1 MTMAEV
7 KWIKIVTDVFDDE
20 KVILIESMP
29 EADSII
35 VIWFKLLCLAGKQNR
50 DGLLML
56 NDKIAYTDEMLATVF
71 RRPINTVRLALNTFE
86 KFAMIEIVDG
96 TICIANWE
104 RHQNANKLAEL
115 REYNRI
121 AQQKSRA
128 RRKLLPAVNDSQE
141 NVNDSQC
148 TDIEED
154 KEKEKDKEKKKR
166 MCAEIVSH
174 LNEKAGTAYRAA
186 SKATQS
192 HINARLSEGYSLED
206 FFAVIDKK
214 CEEWKGTDME
224 KYLRPETLFGS
235 KFENYLNAPTSK
247 RTDIR
252 SSGIAVKQNASDDLD
267 GIF

>member
-1 MTMAEV
+1 MAEV

-20 KVILIESMP
+20 KTILIESMP

-71 RRPINTVRLALNTFE
+71 RRPVNTVRLALNTFE
-86 KFAMIEIVDG
+86 RFAMIEIVDG

-104 RHQNANKLAEL
+104 KHQNASKLAEL

-141 NVNDSQC
+141 NVNDSQD
-148 TDIEED
+148 TDKEED
-154 KEKEKDKEKKKR
+154 KEKEKEEEKKSDVSQAKTR
-166 MCAEIVSH
+166 TRFTPPTLEEVKAYCAERKNNVDAQRFVDYYTSNGW
-174 LNEKAGTAYRAA
+174 LVGKNKMKDWRAA
-186 SKATQS
+186 VRTWERNNTSSSKT
-192 HINARLSEGYSLED
+192 
-206 FFAVIDKK
+206 
-214 CEEWKGTDME
+214 
-224 KYLRPETLFGS
+224 
-235 KFENYLNAPTSK
+235 
-247 RTDIR
+247 
-252 SSGIAVKQNASDDLD
+252 SGIAVKQNASDDLD
-267 GIF
+267 DIF

>member
-1 MTMAEV
+1 MAEV

-71 RRPINTVRLALNTFE
+71 RRPVNTVRLALNTFE
-86 KFAMIEIVDG
+86 QFGMIEIVDG

-104 RHQNANKLAEL
+104 KHQNIDKLAQM
-115 REYNRI
+115 REYNRL

-128 RRKLLPAVNDSQE
+128 RRRLPSAVNDNVNDSQE
-141 NVNDSQC
+141 NVNDSQG

-154 KEKEKDKEKKKR
+154 KEKEEDKENSNVPQAETRTKR
-166 MCAEIVSH
+166 FTPPIVEEVKAYCAERKNNVDAQRFVDYYTSNGW
-174 LNEKAGTAYRAA
+174 LVGKNKMKDWRAA
-186 SKATQS
+186 VRTWERNSTNSSKA
-192 HINARLSEGYSLED
+192 
-206 FFAVIDKK
+206 
-214 CEEWKGTDME
+214 
-224 KYLRPETLFGS
+224 
-235 KFENYLNAPTSK
+235 
-247 RTDIR
+247 
-252 SSGIAVKQNASDDLD
+252 SGITVKQNASSDLD
-267 GIF
+267 DIF

>member
-1 MTMAEV
+1 MAEV

-71 RRPINTVRLALNTFE
+71 RRPINTVRLALRTFE
-86 KFAMIEIVDG
+86 RFAMIEIVDG

-104 RHQNANKLAEL
+104 KHQNTDKLAQM

-128 RRKLLPAVNDSQE
+128 KRKLLSGVNDSQE
-141 NVNDSQC
+141 NVNDSQD

-154 KEKEKDKEKKKR
+154 KEKEEEKENNSVPQAESRTKRFTPPTVEEVRSYCVERKNNVDAQRFVDYYSSNGWMVGKNKMKDW
-166 MCAEIVSH
+166 
-174 LNEKAGTAYRAA
+174 KA
-186 SKATQS
+186 
-192 HINARLSEGYSLED
+192 
-206 FFAVIDKK
+206 AV
-214 CEEWKGTDME
+214 
-224 KYLRPETLFGS
+224 
-235 KFENYLNAPTSK
+235 
-247 RTDIR
+247 RTWER
-252 SSGIAVKQNASDDLD
+252 NSTNSNKTSGIAVNRNASDDLD